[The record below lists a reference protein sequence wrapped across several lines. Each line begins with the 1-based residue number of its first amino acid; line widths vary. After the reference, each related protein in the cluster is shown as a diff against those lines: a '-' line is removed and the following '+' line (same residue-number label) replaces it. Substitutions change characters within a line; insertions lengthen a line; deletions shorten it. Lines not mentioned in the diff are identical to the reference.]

1 MRLNFTAKQ
10 LTTIIVIF
18 PLVTLL
24 LYGATS
30 YIFFAYTQ
38 KKDIELELTNYKKSL
53 LDIEKERLIGKVNSL
68 TQLINYYDTISST
81 KIKENVKMVVDVA
94 SDTANNIYK
103 RYHNLKYDHEIKD
116 IILNALKDIH
126 FEEDIG
132 YHFLLDSQGNALIHD
147 DRMIKG
153 INILDIQDSNGK
165 HFVKEFNK
173 VIKNEGKGF
182 VNYYWHIVNKDRNNP
197 HYNIAYVKKLDC
209 YDWYLG
215 AAEYLKFANKLTKKD
230 IIKYIASNSQSQNS
244 FFFLFDTDENMIF
257 SPTKNMDINLTTYK
271 TKGFHA
277 DDKYLYY
284 TNYIPQRD
292 WYLVAAKSLKD
303 LRESIKEKQKKGT
316 IKREDDMNINFYLL
330 GMTWLL
336 SLLLSLYLSA
346 IVKKRLESYEGQINQ
361 NKEKLIFQSKQA
373 LIGELF
379 SMIAHQWRQ
388 PINKIASII
397 ALLRFDLENEEI
409 DKKEIDKSCEEIEN
423 SIEFMSETIDD
434 FRTFYKPTTKTK
446 MVNLKALIGRS
457 VLFLKSTI
465 VKNNIKV
472 VQDLEDITFELYRNE
487 FLQVMLNLVKNA
499 VDAIG
504 SQGVVVIRLYK
515 RVDGKIIISV
525 ENSGKSIDEKLIN
538 KIFDPYFTTKEDSMG
553 LGLYMT
559 KMIIEKHMNGKISV
573 EALKDGTIFT
583 IELSP
588 NQNSK

>member
-1 MRLNFTAKQ
+1 MRFNFTAKQ

-24 LYGATS
+24 LYGGMS
-30 YIFFAYTQ
+30 YVFFAYTQ
-38 KKDIELELTNYKKSL
+38 KKDIELELLNYKKNL
-53 LDIEKERLIGKVNSL
+53 MDIEKERLIGKVNSL
-68 TQLINYYDTISST
+68 TQLIDYYDSISSN
-81 KIKENVKMVVDVA
+81 KIKDDVKMIVDVA
-94 SDTANNIYK
+94 SDTANNLYK
-103 RYHNLKYDHEIKD
+103 RYHNVKYDYEVKT
-116 IILNALKDIH
+116 IILSALKEIN
-126 FEEDIG
+126 FEEGIG
-132 YHFLLDSQGNALIHD
+132 YHFLLDQNGKALIHAD
-147 DRMIKG
+147 KKIQG
-153 INILDIQDSNGK
+153 TNILDIQDTNGK
-165 HFVKEFNK
+165 YIVKEFNK
-173 VIKNEGKGF
+173 VIENEGSGF
-182 VNYYWHIVNKDRNNP
+182 VNYYWHIANEDNKTT

-215 AAEYLKFANKLTKKD
+215 AGEYLKFANKLTRKNV
-230 IIKYIASNSQSQNS
+230 IKYIASNSQSKNDY
-244 FFFLFDTDENMIF
+244 FFLFDADDNMIF
-257 SPTKNMDINLTTYK
+257 HPQQRADINLKSFK
-271 TKGFHA
+271 TKGFHS
-277 DDKYLYY
+277 DEKYMYY
-284 TNYIPQRD
+284 TNYIPKRD
-292 WYLVAAKSLKD
+292 WYLVAARSLKNT
-303 LRESIKEKQKKGT
+303 RESIKAKEITSGT
-316 IKREDDMNINFYLL
+316 KRQDDMNINFYLL
-330 GMTWLL
+330 GSTWLL
-336 SLLLSLYLSA
+336 SLLLSLYLSS

-397 ALLRFDLENEEI
+397 AVLRFNLEN
-409 DKKEIDKSCEEIEN
+409 DTAGKKEIDKSCEEIEN

-472 VQDLEDITFELYRNE
+472 VQDLEDITVELYRNE

-504 SQGVVVIRLYK
+504 SQGVILIRLYK
-515 RVDGKIIISV
+515 NTNGKVIISV
-525 ENSGKSIDEKLIN
+525 ENSGKSIDEKLIT

-559 KMIIEKHMNGKISV
+559 KMIIEKHMNGSINVK
-573 EALKDGTIFT
+573 ALKDGTLFT
-583 IELSP
+583 IEL
-588 NQNSK
+588 

>member
-1 MRLNFTAKQ
+1 MKLNFSAKQ

-24 LYGATS
+24 LYGGMS
-30 YIFFAYTQ
+30 YIFFSYTQ
-38 KKDIELELTNYKKSL
+38 KKDIELELTNYKQSL
-53 LDIEKERLIGKVNSL
+53 LAIEKEKLIGEVNSL
-68 TQLINYYDTISST
+68 TQLIDYYDSISSN
-81 KIKENVKMVVDVA
+81 KIKNDVKMIVNVA
-94 SDTANNIYK
+94 SNTANNIYK
-103 RYHNLKYDHEIKD
+103 KYHNVKYEHNIKAM
-116 IILNALKDIH
+116 ILNALDEIH

-132 YHFLLDSQGNALIHD
+132 YHFLMDLKGNALIHND
-147 DRMIKG
+147 EKIEG
-153 INILDIQDSNGK
+153 TNILNIQDTNGK
-165 HFVKEFNK
+165 FIVKEFNK
-173 VIKNEGKGF
+173 VIENEGEGF
-182 VNYYWHIVNKDRNNP
+182 VNYYWHLKHEDNKTT
-197 HYNIAYVKKLDC
+197 HYNIAYIKKLEC

-215 AAEYLKFANKLTKKD
+215 AGEYLKFANKLTRKN
-230 IIKYIASNSQSQNS
+230 IIKYIQSKSQSKNGY
-244 FFFLFDTDENMIF
+244 FFLFDADEKIIF
-257 SPTKNMDINLTTYK
+257 HPHKTVDINLK
-271 TKGFHA
+271 TFKSKGFHS

-284 TNYIPQRD
+284 TNYIPKRD
-292 WYLVAAKSLKD
+292 WYLVAARSLSD
-303 LRESIKEKQKKGT
+303 IRSRIKEKKIT
-316 IKREDDMNINFYLL
+316 SSIKREDDMNINFYLL
-330 GMTWLL
+330 GFTWFL
-336 SLLLSLYLSA
+336 SLLLSLYLSS
-346 IVKKRLESYEGQINQ
+346 IVRKRLESYEGQINQ

-397 ALLRFDLENEEI
+397 ALLRFDLENDNV

-465 VKNNIKV
+465 VKNDIKV

-504 SQGVVVIRLYK
+504 SQGVIVIRLYK
-515 RVDGKIIISV
+515 RTDGKIIISI
-525 ENSGKSIDEKLIN
+525 ENSGKCIDEKLIS

-573 EALKDGTIFT
+573 KALKDGTIFT
-583 IELSP
+583 IEL
-588 NQNSK
+588 

>member
-1 MRLNFTAKQ
+1 MRLNFSPKQ
-10 LTTIIVIF
+10 LTNIIVIF

-24 LYGATS
+24 LYGGMS
-30 YIFFAYTQ
+30 YIFFSYTQ
-38 KKDIELELTNYKKSL
+38 KKDIELELLNYEKNL
-53 LDIEKERLIGKVNSL
+53 MDIEKEKLIGKVNSL
-68 TQLINYYDTISST
+68 TQLIDYYDSISSN
-81 KIKENVKMVVDVA
+81 KIKDDVKMIVDVA

-103 RYHNLKYDHEIKD
+103 RYKNVKYDYGIQE
-116 IILNALKDIH
+116 IILSALKDIH
-126 FEEDIG
+126 FEENIG
-132 YHFLLDSQGNALIHD
+132 YHFLLTHDGKALIHAD
-147 DRMIKG
+147 KKIEG
-153 INILDIQDSNGK
+153 TNILNIKDTNGK
-165 HFVKEFNK
+165 QIVKEFNK
-173 VIKNEGKGF
+173 VIENEGEGF
-182 VNYYWHIVNKDRNNP
+182 VNYYWHIPNEDNKTT

-209 YDWYLG
+209 YGWYIG
-215 AAEYLKFANKLTKKD
+215 AGEYLKFANKLTRKNVL
-230 IIKYIASNSQSQNS
+230 KYIASNSQSKNDYY
-244 FFFLFDTDENMIF
+244 FLFDADENMIF
-257 SPTKNMDINLTTYK
+257 HPEKQADVNLKSFK
-271 TKGFHA
+271 TKGFHR
-277 DDKYLYY
+277 DDKYMYY
-284 TNYIPQRD
+284 TNYIPKRD
-292 WYLVAAKSLKD
+292 WYLVAARSLKD
-303 LRESIKEKQKKGT
+303 IRTSIKEKKVT
-316 IKREDDMNINFYLL
+316 SDIKRKDDMSINFYLL
-330 GMTWLL
+330 GSTWLL
-336 SLLLSLYLSA
+336 SLLLSLYLSS

-397 ALLRFDLENEEI
+397 ALLRFDLENDNV

-465 VKNNIKV
+465 VKNDIKV

-504 SQGVVVIRLYK
+504 SQGVILIRLHK
-515 RVDGKIIISV
+515 NANGKIIISV
-525 ENSGKSIDEKLIN
+525 ENSGKSIDEKVIS

-573 EALKDGTIFT
+573 KKLKDGTVFT
-583 IELSP
+583 IEL
-588 NQNSK
+588 